1 MARKNSVNNHFTELT
16 IDPGASG
23 DSYSKFALSTTD
35 KYILGSDDSDSDKFK
50 MCLGSTLGT
59 NNAFSANT
67 AYEINYPLTPA
78 FGGVITS
85 TAYNVT
91 GGGAV
96 WVATGFT
103 EIFDQNSDFGTS
115 IFTAPVTGKYFLTG
129 TTVLW
134 GFTSSITYL
143 QLSIWTTTR
152 HYASFITNPYVLKSS
167 SGQLGVH
174 LTVLA
179 EMTAADEGKF
189 RVYGYG
195 GTNVV
200 DVITGGT
207 FFNGCLVC

>member
-1 MARKNSVNNHFTELT
+1 MARRNSVNNHFTELT
-16 IDPGASG
+16 IDPGPTA
-23 DSYSKFALSTTD
+23 DSYAQFSLIGSD
-35 KYILGSDDSDSDKFK
+35 KYKLGSDYSDSGKFK
-50 MCLGSTLGT
+50 ISLGSALGT
-59 NNAFSANT
+59 SDSFIVHTNYENT
-67 AYEINYPLTPA
+67 QPLTPA
-78 FGGVITS
+78 YGGVISSLTS
-85 TAYNVT
+85 NVT

-115 IFTAPVTGKYFLTG
+115 IFTAPVTGKYRLSG
-129 TTVLW
+129 ETVLS

-174 LTVLA
+174 LSVFA
-179 EMTAADEGKF
+179 AMTAADEAKF

-200 DVITGGT
+200 DVVAGGT
-207 FFNGCLVC
+207 FFNGHLAC